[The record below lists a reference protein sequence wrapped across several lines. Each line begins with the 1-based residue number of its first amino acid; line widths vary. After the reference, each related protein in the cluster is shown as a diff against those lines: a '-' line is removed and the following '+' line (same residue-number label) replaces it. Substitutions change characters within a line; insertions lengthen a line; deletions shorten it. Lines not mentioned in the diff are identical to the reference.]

1 MEVQLCDSFT
11 YGGVKYMLYDCVY
24 MYNGDLGEPHVGKLT
39 KIWELPDKTKKVEVR
54 WFFRPEEISK
64 WLGDTKTLDN
74 ELFFSTGEGLGL
86 ANINSLD
93 AIICPCNVVCLSEDN
108 RNPQPS
114 DEQRKAADF
123 VFYRTFDVQSYAV
136 LDKMDDEVGGLEIK
150 YVFNREESEKT
161 CAISKSTSGTTEENP
176 NFKKLHDLPLRKINF
191 DDRCVEAGV
200 ARGSEKKTDMPSM
213 KSMGNKVDKDE
224 MKVSIVPVE
233 QVENM
238 KNLKRDRTP
247 TGSDKFNDQPF
258 KKFRSDKKLLVNV
271 NNPKVSKFCGTTE
284 DQKNRMVA
292 EKVTSD
298 KRLKKRRDDGSFDQP
313 FKEFRPDKKPL
324 INVNN
329 PKASESCGTTEN
341 QKKSIVTAK
350 VTSYDLEGS
359 KLKKRDDGSFKVP
372 DNKMGINMNL
382 RDMVALAKEKSK
394 SRIYLDIHGNKNNH
408 NNKEDKE
415 EESGECIK
423 KLSMN
428 TSLKLYAL
436 SSGIGQEFVVSPT
449 PNATK
454 CCWFKQSPWEYRL
467 RKAYDQGT
475 AILLL
480 NVDFEYNSGEVEDII
495 WHAFKEK
502 CDAKILQHNLVS
514 NPHYAQALLLLET
527 KEAAHKVLTKLDTG
541 CLMLSNGS
549 QIFMPLVGTPC
560 PPISTKK
567 NSIFFGHL
575 TFDKARFKNQHEDE
589 AVSTSH
595 YPQPN
600 TIEYDLAMEWC
611 LLQLKSAKWWEKF
624 HEQQGLELEN
634 LKNNFKKNLHEVS
647 KKCLQKK

>member
-1 MEVQLCDSFT
+1 MPQPCMQAVKSRRGILRIFVSQTRYFGNFLIGGCSMMMCDRHNN
-11 YGGVKYMLYDCVY
+11 K
-24 MYNGDLGEPHVGKLT
+24 
-39 KIWELPDKTKKVEVR
+39 
-54 WFFRPEEISK
+54 
-64 WLGDTKTLDN
+64 
-74 ELFFSTGEGLGL
+74 
-86 ANINSLD
+86 D

-136 LDKMDDEVGGLEIK
+136 LDKMDDEVGGLESI
-150 YVFNREESEKT
+150 FTHS
-161 CAISKSTSGTTEENP
+161 
-176 NFKKLHDLPLRKINF
+176 NFGFL
-191 DDRCVEAGV
+191 
-200 ARGSEKKTDMPSM
+200 
-213 KSMGNKVDKDE
+213 
-224 MKVSIVPVE
+224 
-233 QVENM
+233 
-238 KNLKRDRTP
+238 NLVCFSFSQDRTP

-258 KKFRSDKKLLVNV
+258 KKFRSDKKPLVNV

-329 PKASESCGTTEN
+329 PKASEYCGTTEN

-423 KLSMN
+423 KLSLN

-436 SSGIGQEFVVSPT
+436 SSGIDKKNAYQEFVVSPT
-449 PNATK
+449 PNAVSK
-454 CCWFKQSPWEYRL
+454 NPWEYRL
-467 RKAYDQGT
+467 RKAYDQGA

-480 NVDFEYNSGEVEDII
+480 NVDPEYNSGEVEDII

-527 KEAAHKVLTKLDTG
+527 KEAAHKVLTKLDKG

-567 NSIFFGHL
+567 NSKFFGHL

-611 LLQLKSAKWWEKF
+611 LLQLKSAIWWEKF
-624 HEQQGLELEN
+624 HEEKGKQYSTILSQPRLLWDEQIRQDLTELHLFEDMIYDR
-634 LKNNFKKNLHEVS
+634 S
-647 KKCLQKK
+647 T